1 MSLKPRRSP
10 KLAIKRQCLEA
21 EMESPTI
28 KKVRACF
35 VEAGKQLFS
44 PIHEC
49 LTSLPSVIELVA
61 VKASYYFV
69 NSLTSKILSLQKPD
83 YRPIPFSVLQVT

>member
-1 MSLKPRRSP
+1 MSSKPRRSP

-44 PIHEC
+44 PILEC
-49 LTSLPSVIELVA
+49 LTLLPSVIELIA

-69 NSLTSKILSLQKPD
+69 YPLH
-83 YRPIPFSVLQVT
+83 